1 MNSISNS
8 SAAIL
13 KGVPKYTQIKEELK
27 RKILVGE
34 WKANSMIPTEN
45 QLCEQFGVSRITIRA
60 AIEELQQEGYI
71 QKIQGKG
78 TFVRGG
84 AIEQRLSKF
93 YTFGDELK
101 KRGYKEVATMIEFLE
116 VEADED
122 LADHLKIIPGEKVYK
137 ITRTRSVESGP
148 YALETSYIPVADAP
162 GMTEEEVNHFGLYK
176 SMAAKGCYVQT
187 AIESFTAVNLDQ
199 HQAALL
205 ETDVNKAAISLIR
218 TTFSGQR
225 IVEYCVSFVR
235 GDFFSYSVTL
245 S

>member
-1 MNSISNS
+1 MTSINNS
-8 SAAIL
+8 STAVL

-34 WKANSMIPTEN
+34 WKPNSMIPTES
-45 QLCEQFGVSRITIRA
+45 QLCEQFAVSRITVRT

-93 YTFGDELK
+93 YSFGDELK
-101 KRGYKEVATMIEFLE
+101 KRGYQEVATMIEFLE

-199 HQAALL
+199 YQADLL
-205 ETDVNKAAISLIR
+205 ETEINKAAISLIR